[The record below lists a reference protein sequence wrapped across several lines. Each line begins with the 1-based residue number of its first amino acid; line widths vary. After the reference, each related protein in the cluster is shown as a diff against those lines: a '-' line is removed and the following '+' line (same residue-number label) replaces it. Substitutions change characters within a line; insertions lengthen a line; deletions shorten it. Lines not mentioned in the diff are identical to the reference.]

1 MRSGQHPPRRSNS
14 HSVGLLLTLL
24 LGIGAL
30 VACGDD
36 DNTPQ
41 PDASQSQDALVMQD
55 ATVDAGPQP
64 VGCSVSGE
72 GSFTPA
78 WEDVSFTASDGW
90 NLNGRLWTP
99 APGGS
104 YAVVILLHQYCTAGG
119 DWYVNT
125 NLAEELAERG
135 FLVLVYDARGFG
147 QSRENGTISYCGEGD
162 PALFQPMI
170 GDVDSAL
177 DYLATVPEANL
188 DCVGL
193 GGGSMGSSVAL
204 IAGAADPRVLTA
216 VMLSPGLSYLGLNTN
231 AALPTWNPRP
241 VLMLAAQGDTEAVND
256 MNSLAGA
263 ADNATTVTIAGA
275 AHGASILAADE
286 PAHQQVLDWFSDIL

>member
-1 MRSGQHPPRRSNS
+1 LRSGHHTPLRSDI
-14 HSVGLLLTLL
+14 HSVLVLLTLV
-24 LGIGAL
+24 LGIGGL

-36 DNTPQ
+36 DNTPG
-41 PDASQSQDALVMQD
+41 PDASQTLDSMVIQDAV
-55 ATVDAGPQP
+55 VDAGPQP

-72 GSFTPA
+72 GSFTPD
-78 WEDVSFTASDGW
+78 WENISFTATDGVTI
-90 NLNGRLWTP
+90 NGTIWIP

-104 YAVVILLHQYCTAGG
+104 FAVVILLHQYCTSRF
-119 DWYVNT
+119 DWAQTT

-135 FLVLVYDARGFG
+135 FLVMAYDARGFG
-147 QSRENGTISYCGEGD
+147 QSNENNTINYCGESNG
-162 PALFQPMI
+162 ALFQPMI

-204 IAGAADPRVLTA
+204 IAGAADPRVLTT
-216 VMLSPGLSYLGLNTN
+216 VLLSPGLFYLGLNTN
-231 AALPTWNPRP
+231 AALSSWNPRP
-241 VLMLAAQGDTEAVND
+241 VLMMAAAGDTDPVSD
-256 MNSLAGA
+256 MNALAGA
-263 ADNATTVTIAGA
+263 ADNATTVTIAGD

-286 PAHQQVLDWFSDIL
+286 DAHQQVLDWFSDIL